1 MNRNRE
7 HEFSNL
13 VREIRKEQVGNGPR
27 EITTRFIDT
36 WAVSEM
42 KGNLTNVEKFMI
54 TSPEGKRMVHEAR
67 TELVKKIYDCSDIRD
82 KFEKLVH
89 AKIIRVFSDINIEED
104 VAMTTFV
111 FDRKLED

>member
-1 MNRNRE
+1 MSRNRE

-42 KGNLTNVEKFMI
+42 KGNLTN
-54 TSPEGKRMVHEAR
+54 
-67 TELVKKIYDCSDIRD
+67 
-82 KFEKLVH
+82 
-89 AKIIRVFSDINIEED
+89 
-104 VAMTTFV
+104 
-111 FDRKLED
+111 

>member
-1 MNRNRE
+1 MSRNRE

-67 TELVKKIYDCSDIRD
+67 TELVKKFMIAPRYEISL
-82 KFEKLVH
+82 KNLFMQKL
-89 AKIIRVFSDINIEED
+89 
-104 VAMTTFV
+104 
-111 FDRKLED
+111 

>member
-1 MNRNRE
+1 MSRNRE

-54 TSPEGKRMVHEAR
+54 TSSEGKRMVHEAR
-67 TELVKKIYDCSDIRD
+67 TELVKKIYDCLEIRD

-111 FDRKLED
+111 FDKKLDD